1 MGREHWATM
10 DIVETS
16 PDDKGGLAVIIVT
29 YNSAEALP
37 ALLDSL
43 ADGLRGIERFEVVVA
58 DNNSHDGSSDLA
70 AAHPLGARVIR
81 MGWNAGYAAAI
92 NAAAATVR
100 HGVSLLVLN
109 PDLRLYP
116 DAAKPLVEHLAS
128 PGVGV
133 VVPIN
138 YKQDGSVDPT
148 LRREPSVLS
157 AWAEA
162 VLGGSLA
169 ARVGWGEI
177 VDLSARYDSCGAAE
191 WATGSALLISAQ
203 ARRIVGEWD
212 ESFFLYSEEVDY
224 QRRVR
229 EAGLS
234 IIFEPQAKVMH
245 AGGGSGSSPR
255 LFALMTANR
264 IRYYR
269 RHHGRLKAALF
280 ASGIAF
286 GQMLRC
292 WRGSIHRAGL
302 GGALRPSGALSQ
314 FRATARA

>member
-1 MGREHWATM
+1 MGATM
-10 DIVETS
+10 NTVEAS
-16 PDDKGGLAVIIVT
+16 SDDRDGLAVIIVT
-29 YNSAEALP
+29 YNSADALP

-43 ADGLRGIERFEVVVA
+43 SDGLRGIERFEVVIA
-58 DNNSHDGSSDLA
+58 DNNSQDGSAEIA
-70 AAHPLGARVIR
+70 AAHPIGARVIP

-92 NAAAATVR
+92 NEAAATVR
-100 HGVSLLVLN
+100 QGAGLLILN
-109 PDLRLYP
+109 PDLRLHP
-116 DAAKPLVEHLAS
+116 DAIRPLFDHLAT
-128 PGVGV
+128 PTVGV

-138 YKQDGSVDPT
+138 YRQDGSVDPT

-169 ARVGWGEI
+169 AKIGWGEI
-177 VDLSARYDSCGAAE
+177 VDLSPQYDSPGVVE
-191 WATGSALLISAQ
+191 WATGSALLISAH

-234 IIFEPQAKVMH
+234 IIFEPRAKVIH
-245 AGGGSGSSPR
+245 ACGGSGSSAR

-269 RHHGRLKAALF
+269 RHHGRLKAAMF

-302 GGALRPSGALSQ
+302 GGALRPSAAIMQ
-314 FRATARA
+314 FRATAGV

>member
-1 MGREHWATM
+1 M
-10 DIVETS
+10 DTVETS
-16 PDDKGGLAVIIVT
+16 LDRDGLAVIIVT

-43 ADGLRGIERFEVVVA
+43 TDGLRGIERFQIIVA
-58 DNNSHDGSSDLA
+58 DNNSQDGSADLA
-70 AAHPLGARVIR
+70 AAHPIRARVIR

-100 HGVSLLVLN
+100 QEVSLLVLN

-116 DAAKPLVEHLAS
+116 DAAKPLFEHLAS

-138 YKQDGSVDPT
+138 YKEDGSVDPT

-162 VLGGSLA
+162 VLGGTLA
-169 ARVGWGEI
+169 ARIGWGEV
-177 VDLSARYDSCGAAE
+177 VDLSPIYDRCGAAE

-203 ARRIVGEWD
+203 ARKLVGEWD

-234 IIFEPQAKVMH
+234 IVFEPRAKVMH
-245 AGGGSGSSPR
+245 ASGGSGSSPR

-264 IRYYR
+264 IRYYH
-269 RHHGRLKAALF
+269 RHHGRLKSAIF

-292 WRGSIHRAGL
+292 WRGSTHRAGL
-302 GGALRPSGALSQ
+302 GGALRPSGAVSQ
-314 FRATARA
+314 FRATAPT